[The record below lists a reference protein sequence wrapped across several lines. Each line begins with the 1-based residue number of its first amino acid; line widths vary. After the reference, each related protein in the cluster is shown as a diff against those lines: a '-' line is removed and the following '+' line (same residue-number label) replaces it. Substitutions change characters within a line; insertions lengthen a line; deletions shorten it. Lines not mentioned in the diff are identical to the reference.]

1 MMLLTGA
8 TGKVATLLRPR
19 LAEQGVAARVVDQK
33 RPRSIAPSEEV
44 MRCRLERPRECRR
57 ACAGVDT
64 ILHLAAASL
73 DVEWSDLIGP
83 NVTGL
88 TNLLE
93 AARAEGVGDFIF
105 ASTMHVF
112 GMYPRDVPLHEDLTP
127 APDSRYAASKLFGEA
142 ACRLYAE
149 KYGMAVTI
157 LRIGHAVERFED
169 AAPGFG
175 ILADDLTQLIRHLA
189 ETPHSGLRIVHA
201 VAPHEGYLTSDG
213 RLANAGFTFAGNGP
227 SRTEI
232 LATLN
237 QNTTLSEVAKK
248 LHGGDFAG

>member
-1 MMLLTGA
+1 
-8 TGKVATLLRPR
+8 
-19 LAEQGVAARVVDQK
+19 
-33 RPRSIAPSEEV
+33 

-57 ACAGVDT
+57 ACEGIDIVV
-64 ILHLAAASL
+64 HLAAASL
-73 DVEWSDLIGP
+73 DLEWPDLIGP

-88 TNLLE
+88 TNLLH
-93 AARAEGVGDFIF
+93 AARAEGVGELIF

-157 LRIGHAVERFED
+157 LRIGHAVDSFED

-175 ILADDLTQLIRHLA
+175 ILADDLTRLIQHVA

-213 RLANAGFTFAGNGP
+213 RLTDAGFSFAAHGP
-227 SRTEI
+227 SRAEI
-232 LATLN
+232 SATLDSN
-237 QNTTLSEVAKK
+237 KVMSELAKK